1 MMKKIIISCLAVL
14 LLCWCKIINEPI
26 TTPYFEE
33 IPWYTSPRSGYAIL
47 TWYLSIRP
55 DVFDSD
61 YFMWEP
67 ESLEYCQSNPDLRW
81 SEKCPTDDI
90 VIFIPGW
97 NMKIPWELIVNWEAG
112 NWADLINLWCVRD
125 WILYNYS
132 YAEWMEDKQIFEDDK
147 EVINYINQ
155 IWTDRNNRKTVTLK
169 ISKSAYN
176 IIPRWLTNCDVNVQS
191 VEILPY

>member
-26 TTPYFEE
+26 TTSYFEE

-81 SEKCPTDDI
+81 SDKCPTDDI
-90 VIFIPGW
+90 VIFIAGW
-97 NMKIPWELIVNWEAG
+97 DMKIPWELILNWEAG

-132 YAEWMEDKQIFEDDK
+132 YAEWIENKQIFEDDK

>member
-26 TTPYFEE
+26 TTSYFEE

-81 SEKCPTDDI
+81 SEKCPTDDV
-90 VIFIPGW
+90 VIFIAGW
-97 NMKIPWELIVNWEAG
+97 DMKIPWELVLNWKSE
-112 NWADLINLWCVRD
+112 NWVDSINLWCVRD

-169 ISKSAYN
+169 ISKFAYN

>member
-1 MMKKIIISCLAVL
+1 MMKKIIIPCLAVL
-14 LLCWCKIINEPI
+14 LLCWCKIINEPV
-26 TTPYFEE
+26 TTSYFQE
-33 IPWYTSPRSGYAIL
+33 ISEYTSPRSGYAIL

-81 SEKCPTDDI
+81 SEKCPTDDV
-90 VIFIPGW
+90 VIFIAGW
-97 NMKIPWELIVNWEAG
+97 DMKIPWELVLNWKSE
-112 NWADLINLWCVRD
+112 NWADSINLWCVRD

-155 IWTDRNNRKTVTLK
+155 IWTDRNNQKTVTLK

-191 VEILPY
+191 VKILPY